1 MTAEL
6 RPWGKGARTRLLVA
20 GDPEPV
26 IVTNPGADGPCVI
39 VCDHAGRETPRA
51 LGRLGLPEA
60 AFDQHIA
67 WDIGAAGVSLLLGKA
82 LDAPVVRQT
91 YSRLVIDCNR
101 APGRADTIV
110 EVADGIAVPGNL
122 GLSPDQVEARVNE
135 VHAPYHARIA
145 DLLDARLSRGLPG
158 VLLSIHSFTPRMN
171 GQDRPWRFGVL
182 HEHDSPLSKAML
194 ATLRGEVGLIVGDN
208 EPYAMDGID
217 YTAPLHARG
226 RGLDYLEL
234 EIRQDLIQDG
244 EGQAKVAAFLAAA
257 FRAAMTRL
265 GSA

>member
-1 MTAEL
+1 
-6 RPWGKGARTRLLVA
+6 
-20 GDPEPV
+20 
-26 IVTNPGADGPCVI
+26 VI
-39 VCDHAGRETPRA
+39 VCDHAGRATPQA

-67 WDIGAAGVSLLLGKA
+67 WDIGAAGVSLMLGEA

-110 EVADGIAVPGNL
+110 EVTDGISVPGNL
-122 GLSPDQVEARVNE
+122 GLTEEKIQARIDE

-145 DLLDARLSRGLPG
+145 AVLDARSARGIRS

-182 HEHDSPLSKAML
+182 HEHDSPLSEAML
-194 ATLRGEVGLIVGDN
+194 ATLRGEAGLVVGDN

-234 EIRQDLIQDG
+234 EIRQDLVQNV
-244 EGQAKVAAFLAAA
+244 EGQARVAAFLAPA
-257 FRAAMTRL
+257 FRAAMARL
-265 GSA
+265 TQA

>member
-1 MTAEL
+1 M
-6 RPWGKGARTRLLVA
+6 GKGESTRLLVA
-20 GDPEPV
+20 GDPDPV
-26 IVTNPGADGPCVI
+26 VVTNPGADGPCVI
-39 VCDHAGRETPRA
+39 VCDHAGRETPRV
-51 LGRLGLPEA
+51 LGRLGLPDA

-101 APGRADTIV
+101 APGRADAIV
-110 EVADGIAVPGNL
+110 QVTDGVSVPGNL
-122 GLSPDQVEARVNE
+122 GLSPDQTRARIDE

-145 DLLDARLSRGLPG
+145 EEFDGRFSRGVRS

-182 HEHDSPLSKAML
+182 HEHDSPLSDAML
-194 ATLRGEVGLIVGDN
+194 ATLRGEVGLVVGDN

-234 EIRQDLIQDG
+234 EIRQDLIQDE
-244 EGQAKVAAFLAAA
+244 EGQAKVAAFLAPA
-257 FRAAMTRL
+257 FRAAMARL
-265 GSA
+265 RPA

>member
-1 MTAEL
+1 M
-6 RPWGKGARTRLLVA
+6 GKGGSTRLLVA

-26 IVTNPGADGPCVI
+26 VFANPGADGPCVI
-39 VCDHAGRETPRA
+39 VCDHAGRATPKA
-51 LGRLGLPEA
+51 LGRLGLPDA

-82 LDAPVVRQT
+82 LGSPVIRQS

-110 EVADGIAVPGNL
+110 QITDGVSVPGNL
-122 GLSPDQVEARVNE
+122 VLSRDQTQARIDE
-135 VHAPYHARIA
+135 VHTPYHARIA
-145 DLLDARLSRGLPG
+145 AEFDRRSSRGLRS

-182 HEHDSPLSKAML
+182 HDYDSPLSEAML
-194 ATLRGEVGLIVGDN
+194 ATLRDEAGLVVGDN

-234 EIRQDLIQDG
+234 EIRQDLIQDDA
-244 EGQAKVAAFLAAA
+244 GQAKVAAFLAPA
-257 FRAAMTRL
+257 FRAAMARL
-265 GSA
+265 GPA